1 MDLRSLK
8 YFVAVYEAGSLT
20 AASRVLYISQP
31 SISLALEK
39 LENELQTS
47 LFIRRKQGVTPTDD
61 GNRLYP
67 SAKHLL
73 EQAAGIKS
81 FFTSPT
87 HKQRIHVY
95 VERSIRIS
103 LIAHLMKALTRE
115 LPDLELRITAKPAD
129 ADIRFTSS
137 QLVAETEQFEALW
150 EDRFL
155 AILPRDSILQV
166 RQRIELKEL
175 LEYPLIERANC
186 EFHEQM
192 MTLITQSGYK
202 VSLAAKVDSEEWAVA
217 LAAAGIGVAIV
228 PASSIWGNETVAFC
242 EIDGPAVSRTV
253 GIACSGNSHHRSRI
267 KPITLICRNH
277 LVPLKKL
284 PY

>member
-20 AASRVLYISQP
+20 AASRMLHISQP

-39 LENELQTS
+39 LESALQTS

-73 EQAAGIKS
+73 DQASGIKS

-87 HKQRIHVY
+87 HKQKIKVY

-103 LIAHLMKALTRE
+103 LIAHLMKALTKE
-115 LPDLELRITAKPAD
+115 LPDLELRITAEQTD
-129 ADIRFTSS
+129 ADIRFTSN
-137 QLVAETEQFEALW
+137 QLVEETEIFEVLW
-150 EDRFL
+150 EDKFL
-155 AILPRDSILQV
+155 AVLPKDSILQV
-166 RQRIELKEL
+166 KQRVELEEL

-192 MTLITQSGYK
+192 MKLITEAGYR

-217 LAAAGIGVAIV
+217 LAAAGIGIAIV
-228 PASSIWGNETVAFC
+228 PESSIWGNETVAFC
-242 EIDGPAVSRTV
+242 EIDSTPVSRKI
-253 GIACSGNSHHRSRI
+253 GIAFPNNSPHQSRMNS
-267 KPITLICRNH
+267 ITQICRSTIVH
-277 LVPLKKL
+277 LKEL
-284 PY
+284 